1 MPLSGFE
8 WVSIFLI
15 ALGLVVPSVFAATF
29 VARNK
34 ISAPKDYLA
43 LCIATL
49 FSFAVVAT
57 FGIIIGVG
65 LKRLVL
71 EPTMFNW
78 LGGAT
83 VGEIAGMLYIII
95 KAYFSKSSGNSRR

>member
-1 MPLSGFE
+1 VSLSAFE
-8 WVSIFLI
+8 WLSIFLI
-15 ALGLVVPSVFAATF
+15 GVGLVLPSILATVF

-34 ISAPKDYLA
+34 ISDPKVYLA
-43 LCIATL
+43 LLIATL

-71 EPTMFNW
+71 ETTMFNW
-78 LGGAT
+78 LGAAT
-83 VGEIAGMLYIII
+83 IGEIAGMLYIII
-95 KAYFSKSSGNSRR
+95 KAYFGKSSRE